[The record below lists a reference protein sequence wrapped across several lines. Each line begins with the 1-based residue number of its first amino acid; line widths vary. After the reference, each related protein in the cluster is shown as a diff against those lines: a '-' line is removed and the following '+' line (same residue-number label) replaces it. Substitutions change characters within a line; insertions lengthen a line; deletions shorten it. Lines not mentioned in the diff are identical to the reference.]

1 MPASAIFMPEQARR
15 NNMDYFY
22 RQEADLFVFYRIPKV
37 LITDKRFKH
46 MCCEAKLLYGLL
58 LDKMS
63 LSCKN
68 GWHDEQGRTFIYYSI
83 NSIMED
89 LGCAHSKAEKLLSE
103 LEQFDLLRRKR
114 QGLGKPSVLY
124 PLKFENRIS

>member
-1 MPASAIFMPEQARR
+1 ME
-15 NNMDYFY
+15 YFY
-22 RQEADLFVFYRIPKV
+22 GQEVELFTFYRIPKA
-37 LITDKRFKH
+37 LITDKRFKN
-46 MCCEAKLLYGLL
+46 MRCEAKLLYGLL
-58 LDKMS
+58 LDKIG

-68 GWHDEQGRTFIYYSI
+68 GWLDKQGRAYIYYSI

-114 QGLGKPSVLY
+114 QGLGKPSMLY
-124 PLKFENRIS
+124 PLKFDNRIS

>member
-1 MPASAIFMPEQARR
+1 
-15 NNMDYFY
+15 MDYFY

-58 LDKMS
+58 LDKMG
-63 LSCKN
+63 LSRKS
-68 GWHDEQGRTFIYYSI
+68 GWFDKQGRAFVYYGISH
-83 NSIMED
+83 IMED

-103 LEQFDLLRRKR
+103 LEQAGLLRRKR
-114 QGLGKPSVLY
+114 QGLGKPSALC